1 MRRFLQLIQQLSP
14 GKRAT
19 ILTVIA
25 IIILTWLG
33 VCAILATYPVFSQ

>member
-1 MRRFLQLIQQLSP
+1 MRRFLQLIQRLSP
-14 GKRAT
+14 GRRAA
-19 ILTVIA
+19 ILIVVA